1 MINIHHID
9 IKCIKVQQS
18 ALMGLKLETESK
30 QAVASATPI
39 VTKARFSEMSGL
51 TEETLRGMIERGHLP
66 TMKIGKHRMINV
78 ALLTKE
84 CLEQEFEGL

>member
-1 MINIHHID
+1 MD
-9 IKCIKVQQS
+9 
-18 ALMGLKLETESK
+18 TEQKPIFQPS
-30 QAVASATPI
+30 TPL

-66 TMKIGKHRMINV
+66 TLKVGKHRMINV

-84 CLEQEFEGL
+84 CLEQDFERF